1 MSNARYDKYSW
12 LERIKGTLVHSK
24 TWTKLKWKGGGC
36 EVMAKKSV
44 T

>member
-1 MSNARYDKYSW
+1 MSNARHDKYSW
-12 LERIKGTLVHSK
+12 LERIKGARLHSK
-24 TWTKLKWKGGGC
+24 TWTKREWKGRGC